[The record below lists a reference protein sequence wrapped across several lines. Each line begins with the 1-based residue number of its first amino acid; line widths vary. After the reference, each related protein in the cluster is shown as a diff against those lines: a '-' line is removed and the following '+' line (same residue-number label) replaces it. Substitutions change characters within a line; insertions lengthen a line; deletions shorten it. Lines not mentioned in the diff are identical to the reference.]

1 MVDKITEE
9 ADWKDGINAFRLHTR
24 QEIELLKK
32 EIEQLKKS
40 LSNKEKK

>member
-9 ADWKDGINAFRLHTR
+9 ADWQDGINAFRLHTR